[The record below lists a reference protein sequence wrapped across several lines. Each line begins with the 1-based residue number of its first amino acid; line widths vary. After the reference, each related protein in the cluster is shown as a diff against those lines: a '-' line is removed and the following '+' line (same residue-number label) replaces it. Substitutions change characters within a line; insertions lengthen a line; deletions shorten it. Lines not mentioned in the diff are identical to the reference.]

1 MFPSEMVIL
10 MDIARNKDSSKQLV
24 NRPMDVINEY
34 ICYLCDS
41 LVRRGYIK
49 GSRTKG
55 YQLTPMGRRIIRVRG
70 KNEARVKET
79 KRKPRQLVS
88 SVVRSWVN
96 CEKRG

>member
-1 MFPSEMVIL
+1 MFPSETVIL
-10 MDIARNKDSSKQLV
+10 MDIARNKDSGNQLI

-34 ICYLCDS
+34 IRYLCDS

-49 GSRTKG
+49 GNRTKG
-55 YQLTPMGRRIIRVRG
+55 YELTSMGRKSLEFEVR
-70 KNEARVKET
+70 T
-79 KRKPRQLVS
+79 KLESKKPKKPRQLVS

>member
-1 MFPSEMVIL
+1 MFPSETIIL
-10 MDIARNKDSSKQLV
+10 MDIARNKDSGKQLI

-49 GSRTKG
+49 GNRTKG
-55 YQLTPMGRRIIRVRG
+55 YQLTSMGRGILRVRA

-79 KRKPRQLVS
+79 KKPRQLVS
-88 SVVRSWVN
+88 SMVRSWVK
-96 CEKRG
+96 CEKSG

>member
-1 MFPSEMVIL
+1 MFPSETVIL
-10 MDIARNKDSSKQLV
+10 MDIARNKDSGKQLV
-24 NRPMDVINEY
+24 NRPMDVVNEY

-49 GSRTKG
+49 GNRTKG
-55 YQLTPMGRRIIRVRG
+55 YQLTPMGRRIIGVRG